1 MNIPDGYTLVYL
13 PKGAGVSHV
22 LGANQSAN
30 LAEGALCGRTPD
42 LFGSGWYGTGA
53 QHEYEEAARR
63 RVCLFC
69 AGELR
74 RQGH

>member
-13 PKGAGVSHV
+13 DGPAVVSHV
-22 LGANQSAN
+22 LGANQSAS
-30 LAEGALCGRTPD
+30 LPVGALCGRAPD
-42 LFGSGWYGTGA
+42 IFGWWLGTGA